1 VCRPCSFGTRA
12 GNALKRDLELDVQEG
27 DVHGLLANGF
37 EDHFLLS
44 QVEGAVIDEGFG
56 VV

>member
-1 VCRPCSFGTRA
+1 MCRKVTSTA
-12 GNALKRDLELDVQEG
+12 
-27 DVHGLLANGF
+27 LLANGV